1 MEIGCDGVII
11 RLKTNIGNGYIRSY
25 DARMVI
31 CFGLRMQMSQRM
43 MLHQGNMLRFTGN
56 MLRFTDSHAFAV
68 RVSLSFGNGC
78 YAIGGHDNV

>member
-1 MEIGCDGVII
+1 MECVYVAWNGRWRHKIGCMEIGCDGVII

-43 MLHQGNMLRFTGN
+43 MLHQGNMLRFT
-56 MLRFTDSHAFAV
+56 DAH
-68 RVSLSFGNGC
+68 VSSG
-78 YAIGGHDNV
+78 